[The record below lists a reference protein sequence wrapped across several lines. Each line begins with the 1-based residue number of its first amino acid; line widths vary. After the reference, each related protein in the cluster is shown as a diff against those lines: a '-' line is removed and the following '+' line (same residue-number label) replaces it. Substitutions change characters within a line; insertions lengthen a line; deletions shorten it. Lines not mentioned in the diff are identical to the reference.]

1 MITKPKYSLIIPLYN
16 RPDEITELLESMVD
30 MKTDL
35 SFEVIIV
42 EDGSSIPSK
51 DIVLTFRDQLNL
63 LYYSKP
69 NSGPGLSRNYGA
81 KYSSGEFIIFLDS
94 DVVLPIEYLNE
105 VEDYQKINNLDAFG
119 GPDKSCDSFT
129 VIQKSINYSM
139 TSFFTT
145 GGIRNKQKGF
155 EKFHPR
161 SFNMG
166 IRKTVFDALG
176 GFSELRFGEDIDFSI
191 RLIKAGFKTGL
202 IEAAFVFHKRR
213 TDFKKFFK
221 QVYNSGLARIV
232 LFKRYPKSLKI
243 VHFLP
248 SIFTIGLLIS
258 VVLGFSF
265 SVFYLLINI
274 FILMVFIDA
283 TMKEK
288 SIIVGMFSVYASFVQ
303 LIGYGLGFIVS
314 YWKNVIQGKRY
325 EDAFTDKFYE

>member
-258 VVLGFSF
+258 IVLGFSF